1 MNKKRE
7 LYFFKN
13 YFEDFYEEQADKVK
27 KKII

>member
-7 LYFFKN
+7 LYFFKG
-13 YFEDFYEEQADKVK
+13 YFEDFYENQTDVVK